1 MIILLNSKSATH
13 SFRPPNALLYL
24 GALLEG
30 KYDYEIVDQNFDKN
44 VLQTLTKLIKEKN
57 VKYLGITV
65 MPGPQMIHAI
75 PISKELKRIYPA
87 LKIVWGGYFPTFHPN
102 TVLSADY
109 VDFCFRGNVESSF
122 VDFIDALE
130 GKPGA
135 KPLKDILGL
144 CYKEDGKIIKNEKA
158 ETTDPNTIPVLPYHR
173 VSMERY
179 LRPGKTHLGSRTMA
193 YLSSIGC
200 PFTCGFCAIA
210 GLHKGVWLGRDPEL
224 VYRDI
229 KFLKDN
235 YNIGALEFHDDNF
248 FVAEKRAYGIA
259 KRIKDFNLKWWGEA
273 RPDTMMKY
281 SDETLQMLA
290 DSGLKM
296 VYFGAESSSEDIL
309 KLMNK
314 GGTQTPQTV
323 LNLAERLKKFNII
336 PEFSFVLGAP
346 SENVEEVIDSD
357 IKFIRKIKEIN
368 PLAEI
373 ILYIYSPVNFEDSE
387 MSLAS
392 KLKGFD
398 YPKTL
403 DEWLSPRW
411 KNFDI
416 RKYAQTPWLKPHHIK
431 KIKNFERTLNSR
443 FPTLTDTKIRGWK
456 RTLMELLGSW
466 RYKTSF
472 YFAPYEL
479 LVTQRLLRYRQPE
492 IEGFAFED

>member
-1 MIILLNSKSATH
+1 MIILLNPKSADF
-13 SFRPPNALLYL
+13 SFRPPVALLYL

-30 KYDYEIVDQNFDKN
+30 KYEYLIVDQNHDKK
-44 VLQTLTKLIKEKN
+44 VLNTLIDLVKEKD
-57 VKYLGITV
+57 VKYIGMTV

-75 PISKELKRIYPA
+75 PISKELKRIYPH
-87 LKIVWGGYFPTFHPN
+87 LKIIWGGYFPTFHPN

-109 VDFCFRGNVESSF
+109 VDFAFRGNVESSF
-122 VDFIDALE
+122 VDFLDILE

-135 KPLKDILGL
+135 KEFKDILGL
-144 CYKEDGKIIKNEKA
+144 CYKENGKIIQNPKA
-158 ETTDPNTIPVLPYHR
+158 ETTDPDTIPLLPYNR
-173 VSMERY
+173 IPMENY
-179 LRPGKTHLGSRTMA
+179 LSHGKSHLGQRTMN

-210 GLHKGVWLGRDPEL
+210 GLHKGVWLGKDPEL

-248 FVAEKRAYGIA
+248 FVAEKRAYAIA
-259 KRIKDFNLKWWGEA
+259 EKIKDMNLKWWGEA
-273 RPDTMMKY
+273 RPDTVMKY
-281 SDETLQMLA
+281 SDETLKMLA

-296 VYFGAESSSEDIL
+296 VYFGAESSSEDLL

-323 LNLAERLKKFNII
+323 LDLAERFGRFKIV
-336 PEFSFVLGAP
+336 PEFSFILGSP
-346 SENVEEVIDSD
+346 SENVDADIDRD
-357 IKFIRKIKEIN
+357 ISFIRKIKQIN
-368 PLAEI
+368 PLSEI

-392 KLKGFD
+392 KLQGFD

-431 KIKNFERTLNSR
+431 KIKNFERTLNST

-456 RTLMELLGSW
+456 RSLMKLMGTW

-472 YFAPYEL
+472 YTAPYEIR
-479 LVTQRLLRYRQPE
+479 LVQRLLRYRQPE
-492 IEGFAFED
+492 VEGFAFED

>member
-1 MIILLNSKSATH
+1 MIILLNPKSADY
-13 SFRPPNALLYL
+13 SFRPPVALLYL
-24 GALLEG
+24 GSLLEG
-30 KYDYEIVDQNFDKN
+30 NYDYEIVDQNMDKD
-44 VLQTLTKLIKEKN
+44 VLNTLIQKIKETGAKHI
-57 VKYLGITV
+57 GITV

-75 PISKELKRIYPA
+75 PVSKELKRIYPH
-87 LKIVWGGYFPTFHPN
+87 LNIIWGGYFPTFHPN

-109 VDFCFRGNVESSF
+109 VDFAFRGNVESSF
-122 VDFIDALE
+122 LDFIDILE
-130 GKPGA
+130 GKNGA
-135 KPLKDILGL
+135 KQLKDIAGL
-144 CYKEDGKIIKNEKA
+144 CYKENGKIIHNPIA
-158 ETTDPNTIPVLPYHR
+158 ETTDPDTIPVLPYYK
-173 VSMERY
+173 MDIDKY
-179 LRPGKTHLGSRTMA
+179 LRPGKTHLGPRTMN

-210 GLHKGVWLGRDPEL
+210 GLHKGTWLGKDPEL

-229 KFLKDN
+229 KYLREN

-248 FVAEKRAYGIA
+248 FVAEKRAYAIA
-259 KRIKDFNLKWWGEA
+259 EHLKEFNLRWWGEA
-273 RPDTMMKY
+273 RPDTVMKY

-296 VYFGAESSSEDIL
+296 VYFGAESSSEEML

-323 LNLAERLKKFNII
+323 LDLAARFKKFGIV
-336 PEFSFVLGAP
+336 PEFSFILGAP
-346 SENVEEVIDSD
+346 SEHVDEDIDRD
-357 IKFIRKIKEIN
+357 IKFIRKIKTIN

-392 KLKGFD
+392 KMKGFD

-416 RKYAQTPWLKPHHIK
+416 RKYAQTPWLKKHHIK
-431 KIKNFERTLNSR
+431 KIKNFERALNAR
-443 FPTLTDTKIRGWK
+443 YPTLTDTKMRGWK
-456 RTLMELLGSW
+456 RTLLEVMGSW
-466 RYKTSF
+466 RYGLSI
-472 YFAPYEL
+472 YAAPYEIRLAQKL
-479 LVTQRLLRYRQPE
+479 LKYRQPE
-492 IEGFAFED
+492 TEGFAFEG